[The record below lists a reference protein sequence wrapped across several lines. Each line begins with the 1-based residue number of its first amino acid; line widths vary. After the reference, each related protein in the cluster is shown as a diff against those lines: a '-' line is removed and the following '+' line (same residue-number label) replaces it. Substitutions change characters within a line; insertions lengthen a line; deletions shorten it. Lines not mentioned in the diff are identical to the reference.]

1 MRYWVWTDFKPE
13 SLFIRDFNLKS
24 LIYYQDYSNIIM
36 LFSIFQ
42 DSNAFLNII
51 SNPPGSMIFIILLAI
66 TTALISTGITKWLV
80 DTDEINRKQ
89 VIKKAHDE
97 KKAKIIEIADI
108 DPERY
113 KQLRKRWER
122 LDTMIKSSQQKM
134 ALKRMLPSCITFV
147 PMIIIFSVV
156 RGLFGESNPVALS
169 PMNANDI
176 PLIGNMMAG
185 WTYDSPEWTA
195 LVYGYLKNIQR
206 LAWAKD
212 GWINF
217 TAWYFICSFGINTL
231 VQRLLK
237 LQTQASGGM
246 EQMMGGGK
254 TKALD
259 FPDV

>member
-1 MRYWVWTDFKPE
+1 ML
-13 SLFIRDFNLKS
+13 LFI
-24 LIYYQDYSNIIM
+24 
-36 LFSIFQ
+36 FQ
-42 DSNAFLNII
+42 ESNAFLDWI
-51 SNPPGSMIFIILLAI
+51 SYPPGSMIFIILLA
-66 TTALISTGITKWLV
+66 TVTALISTGLTKWLV

-97 KKAKIIEIADI
+97 EKAKIIEVAES

-113 KQLRKRWER
+113 KKLRKRWER
-122 LDTMIKSSQQKM
+122 LDNMIKQSQQKL

-156 RGLFGESNPVALS
+156 RGLFGAANPVALS

-185 WTYDSPEWTA
+185 VTGSATPEWTA
-195 LVYGYLKNIQR
+195 LVYGTYRTIGIG
-206 LAWAKD
+206 A

-217 TAWYFICSFGINTL
+217 TAWYFLCSFGINTL
-231 VQRLLK
+231 VQRFLK
-237 LQTQASGGM
+237 LQTQAQGGM
-246 EQMMGGGK
+246 EQMMGGSK
-254 TKALD
+254 AKALE